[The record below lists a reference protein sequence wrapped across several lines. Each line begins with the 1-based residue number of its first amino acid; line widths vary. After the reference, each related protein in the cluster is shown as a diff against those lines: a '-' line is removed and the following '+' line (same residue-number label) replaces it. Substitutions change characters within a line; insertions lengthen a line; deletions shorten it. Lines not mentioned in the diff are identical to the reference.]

1 MSGLA
6 PLLVS
11 PSTASAAADFAQFWL
26 GIRRKPLL
34 GLLQYVV
41 QLKFVLKYGNAFVTA
56 PIAKE
61 DQLKPGKS
69 DDSTAGQVSGKRA
82 IEQKVQ
88 HCVLF

>member
-1 MSGLA
+1 MIDS
-6 PLLVS
+6 VWTCTTVNS
-11 PSTASAAADFAQFWL
+11 SKCSIL
-26 GIRRKPLL
+26 GEDQEKTS
-34 GLLQYVV
+34 LQCVV
-41 QLKFVLKYGNAFVTA
+41 QIKFVQKYGNAFVTA